1 MERELVWLLD
11 TSIWLERL
19 LGQEQADVV
28 GELLDTLSTAEVCMT
43 DFTLHSIGV
52 ICGRLRQRS
61 VFIQFVQ
68 DVLIDGGVVLVRVP
82 PEAMERVVE
91 VMATFGL
98 DFDDAYQYVAAERE
112 QATLV
117 SFDKDFDKTEQG
129 RQTPGQVLKQKS

>member
-1 MERELVWLLD
+1 
-11 TSIWLERL
+11 
-19 LGQEQADVV
+19 
-28 GELLDTLSTAEVCMT
+28 
-43 DFTLHSIGV
+43 
-52 ICGRLRQRS
+52 
-61 VFIQFVQ
+61 
-68 DVLIDGGVVLVRVP
+68 
-82 PEAMERVVE
+82 MERVVG